1 MELLEIKDLD
11 KNHQIQFE
19 EIYHEAFPPNEQ
31 QPTELIY
38 KRIKENKEVFL
49 AAYIKEELVA
59 FALLFDLQNTD
70 YFLLDYLAV
79 KNNKRNAGLG
89 GKLMQKVIAYS
100 FGKNKGVLL
109 EVNHPN
115 QRGKRLQNTSR
126 IQFYQKYGARIVENL
141 IYKLPDLERK
151 NNPAHQFLMIISLQ
165 NNIDSLSKAEVEN
178 LLNQLYVQLYQGV
191 YNTDDLEKMKEG
203 LLETNFLSK
212 I

>member
-1 MELLEIKDLD
+1 LK
-11 KNHQIQFE
+11 KY
-19 EIYHEAFPPNEQ
+19 IYHEAFPPNEQ
-31 QPTELIY
+31 QPSELIY

-109 EVNHPN
+109 EVDHPY

-191 YNTDDLEKMKEG
+191 YDFGVLEEMKNG

>member
-11 KNHQIQFE
+11 NNLQIQFE

-109 EVNHPN
+109 EVDHPY

-191 YNTDDLEKMKEG
+191 YDFGVLEEMKNG